1 VPDGTGPNGTGP
13 DQADGRPAGGE
24 LPVPLTADGRAGL
37 AALIAQPRRSL
48 IAVDFDG
55 TLAPIVE
62 DPAAARATPAATA
75 ALARLA
81 ELAGTVAIV
90 TGRPAADAASF
101 SGVAAA
107 AGGVIVLGH
116 YGRQRWERG
125 QLSSPEPPPGLAKA
139 RAELA
144 AVLAA
149 AGAGEGTFVEDK
161 GEALAVHTRRA
172 AEPQAELDRL
182 RGPLAGLAART
193 GLALEPGRLVLELRP
208 PGSDKGGAI
217 RDLAAERNP
226 SAILFCGDD
235 LGDRPAFAAVRE
247 LRGNGTPGLLVCS
260 ASAEVPALAAEAD
273 LVVDGPDGVAALLAR
288 LAEAFADSVNRGSTN

>member
-1 VPDGTGPNGTGP
+1 MPDGTVPDGTVPG
-13 DQADGRPAGGE
+13 QAHGRSAGAS
-24 LPVPLTADGRAGL
+24 LPVPHTAEGQAGL

-101 SGVAAA
+101 ARLAA

-116 YGRQRWERG
+116 YGSQRWERG
-125 QLSSPEPPPGLAKA
+125 ELSSPEPPPGLSEA
-139 RAELA
+139 RAQLA

-149 AGAGEGTFVEDK
+149 AGASEGTFVEDK

-172 AEPQAELDRL
+172 EKPQAEFDRL
-182 RGPLAGLAART
+182 RDPLAGLAART
-193 GLALEPGRLVLELRP
+193 GLVLEPGRLVLELRP
-208 PGSDKGGAI
+208 PGTDKGAAI
-217 RDLAAERNP
+217 SGLAAERA
-226 SAILFCGDD
+226 SSSILFCGDD

-247 LRGNGTPGLLVCS
+247 LRGKGTPGLLVCS
-260 ASAEVPALAAEAD
+260 GSAEVPDLAAEAD
-273 LVVDGPDGVAALLAR
+273 LVVDGPDGVAALLAG
-288 LAEAFADSVNRGSTN
+288 LAEAFAGPADARPSS

>member
-1 VPDGTGPNGTGP
+1 VPGGSGPG
-13 DQADGRPAGGE
+13 QARGRPAGGG
-24 LPVPLTADGRAGL
+24 LPVPLTADGQAGL
-37 AALIAQPRRSL
+37 AALITQPRRAL

-81 ELAGTVAIV
+81 ELTGTVAIV

-101 SGVAAA
+101 AGVAAVP
-107 AGGVIVLGH
+107 GVIVLGH
-116 YGRQRWERG
+116 YGMQRWERG
-125 QLSSPEPPPGLAKA
+125 QLSSPDPPPGLARA

-144 AVLAA
+144 AVLAT

-182 RGPLAGLAART
+182 RGPLVGLAART

-208 PGSDKGGAI
+208 PGTDKGVAI
-217 RDLAAERNP
+217 VNLAAERAP

-247 LRGNGTPGLLVCS
+247 LRGKGTPGLLVCS
-260 ASAEVPALAAEAD
+260 TSAEVPDLAAEAD
-273 LVVDGPDGVAALLAR
+273 LVVDGPDGVAALLAG
-288 LAEAFADSVNRGSTN
+288 LAEAFASPADSGPSY

>member
-1 VPDGTGPNGTGP
+1 MSNGPVPNGTEPGQP
-13 DQADGRPAGGE
+13 DGRPAGGG
-24 LPVPLTADGRAGL
+24 LPAPLTADGRAGL

-81 ELAGTVAIV
+81 EMTGTVAIV
-90 TGRPAADAASF
+90 TGRPAAEAASF
-101 SGVAAA
+101 SGLAAVR
-107 AGGVIVLGH
+107 GVIVLGH
-116 YGRQRWERG
+116 YGMQRWERG
-125 QLSSPEPPPGLAKA
+125 QLSSPEPPPGLSEA

-149 AGAGEGTFVEDK
+149 AEAGEGTFIEDK

-208 PGSDKGGAI
+208 AGSDKGSAI
-217 RDLAAERNP
+217 RELAAERNP

-247 LRGNGTPGLLVCS
+247 LRGEGTPGLLVFS
-260 ASAEVPALAAEAD
+260 ASVEVPDLAAEAD
-273 LVVDGPDGVAALLAR
+273 LVVDGPDGVAALLSG
-288 LAEAFADSVNRGSTN
+288 LAEAFADSVNCGSEN

>member
-1 VPDGTGPNGTGP
+1 VPG
-13 DQADGRPAGGE
+13 QANFLPAAGG
-24 LPVPLTADGRAGL
+24 LPVPLTADGQAGL

-90 TGRPAADAASF
+90 TGRPAAEAASF
-101 SGVAAA
+101 AGVAAVR
-107 AGGVIVLGH
+107 GVIVLGH
-116 YGRQRWERG
+116 YGMQRWERG
-125 QLSSPEPPPGLAKA
+125 RLSSPEPPPGLSRA
-139 RAELA
+139 RADLA

-149 AGAGEGTFVEDK
+149 AGAGQGTFVEDK

-172 AEPQAELDRL
+172 ADPQAEIGRL

-208 PGSDKGGAI
+208 PGTDKGAAI
-217 RDLAAERNP
+217 AELAAEHPP
-226 SAILFCGDD
+226 SSILFCGDD

-260 ASAEVPALAAEAD
+260 ASAEVPDLAAEAD
-273 LVVDGPDGVAALLAR
+273 LVVDGPDGVAALLAG
-288 LAEAFADSVNRGSTN
+288 LAEAFAGTG

>member
-1 VPDGTGPNGTGP
+1 MSDRAARAQSHGE
-13 DQADGRPAGGE
+13 PAGGG
-24 LPVPLTADGRAGL
+24 LPVPLTADGQAGL

-75 ALARLA
+75 ALSRLA
-81 ELAGTVAIV
+81 GLAGTVAIV
-90 TGRPAADAASF
+90 TGRPAADAALF
-101 SGVAAA
+101 AGVAAVP
-107 AGGVIVLGH
+107 GVLVLGH
-116 YGRQRWERG
+116 YGMQRWERG
-125 QLSSPEPPPGLAKA
+125 QLSSPEPPPGLATA
-139 RAELA
+139 RTELA

-161 GEALAVHTRRA
+161 GDALAVHTRRA
-172 AEPQAELDRL
+172 AEPLAELDRL
-182 RGPLAGLAART
+182 RAPLAGLASRT

-208 PGSDKGGAI
+208 PGTDKGVAI
-217 RDLAAERNP
+217 AELAAERAP

-247 LRGNGTPGLLVCS
+247 LRGEGTPGLLVCS
-260 ASAEVPALAAEAD
+260 GSAEVPDLAAEAD
-273 LVVDGPDGVAALLAR
+273 LVVSGPDGVAALLGG
-288 LAEAFADSVNRGSTN
+288 LADAFAGSPDAPPPR

>member
-1 VPDGTGPNGTGP
+1 VPDGTAPG
-13 DQADGRPAGGE
+13 QAHGRPALRG
-24 LPVPLTADGRAGL
+24 LPLPTTADGQAGL

-55 TLAPIVE
+55 TLAPIVD
-62 DPAAARATPAATA
+62 DPAAARATPAATE
-75 ALARLA
+75 ALARMA
-81 ELAGTVAIV
+81 GLAGTVAIV
-90 TGRPAADAASF
+90 TGRPAADAASLA
-101 SGVAAA
+101 GVAAVP
-107 AGGVIVLGH
+107 GVIVLGH

-125 QLSSPEPPPGLAKA
+125 QLSSPEPPPGLLKA

-149 AGAGEGTFVEDK
+149 AGAGEGTFVEEK

-208 PGSDKGGAI
+208 PGTDKGAAI
-217 RDLAAERNP
+217 AELAAERLP
-226 SAILFCGDD
+226 SSILFCGDD
-235 LGDRPAFAAVRE
+235 VGDRPAFAAVRE
-247 LRGNGTPGLLVCS
+247 LRRNGTPGLLVCS
-260 ASAEVPALAAEAD
+260 ASAEVPDLAAEAD
-273 LVVDGPDGVAALLAR
+273 LVVDGPDGVAALLAG
-288 LAEAFADSVNRGSTN
+288 LAEAFDGSASAGPSY

>member
-1 VPDGTGPNGTGP
+1 VPDATVPG
-13 DQADGRPAGGE
+13 QADFQPAGSG
-24 LPVPLTADGRAGL
+24 LPVPLTADGQAGL

-101 SGVAAA
+101 AGVAAV
-107 AGGVIVLGH
+107 GDVIVLGH
-116 YGRQRWERG
+116 YGLQRWERG
-125 QLSSPEPPPGLAKA
+125 RLSSPEPPPGLSQA

-161 GEALAVHTRRA
+161 GEALAVHTRRSA
-172 AEPQAELDRL
+172 DPQAELDWL

-208 PGSDKGGAI
+208 PGTDKGAAI
-217 RDLAAERNP
+217 AELAAERAP
-226 SAILFCGDD
+226 SATLFCGDD
-235 LGDRPAFAAVRE
+235 LGDLPAFAAVRE
-247 LRGNGTPGLLVCS
+247 LRGKGTPGLLVCS
-260 ASAEVPALAAEAD
+260 ASAEVPDLAAEAD
-273 LVVDGPDGVAALLAR
+273 LVVDGPDGVAALLAG
-288 LAEAFADSVNRGSTN
+288 LAEAFAGQANARPAN